1 VSHLAKDYS
10 KLADEI
16 IAQVGGEQNI
26 VSLYHCITR
35 LRFKLKDVDVARQH
49 KESIQQLDGVLSV
62 IEGNGQFQVVIG
74 NHVADVF
81 QTIMKKYTIQNALE
95 SEATDEET
103 ENQGNLFVRFFNVLS
118 AIFNPIIVALAGAGM
133 LKALL
138 VVFTTYHL
146 MDAEGST
153 YKILA
158 AAGNSVFYFLPLFLA
173 ISAARIFKANMFIS
187 LAFVAALLEPNF
199 TAMVTENGAT
209 VDFFGIPAV
218 LMGYSGTVIPAIV
231 AIYVYSQLEKLLK
244 RVIPKSIEIFALS
257 LVALLIMVPLTV
269 LIIGPVGVML
279 GD

>member
-1 VSHLAKDYS
+1 MAKDYS

-95 SEATDEET
+95 SETTDEET

-187 LAFVAALLEPNF
+187 LAIVAALLEPNF
-199 TAMVTENGAT
+199 TAMVTGMAQPL
-209 VDFFGIPAV
+209 I
-218 LMGYSGTVIPAIV
+218 
-231 AIYVYSQLEKLLK
+231 
-244 RVIPKSIEIFALS
+244 S
-257 LVALLIMVPLTV
+257 LGFPQC
-269 LIIGPVGVML
+269 
-279 GD
+279 

>member
-10 KLADEI
+10 KLASEI

-35 LRFKLKDVDVARQH
+35 LRFKLKDVELAR
-49 KESIQQLDGVLSV
+49 KNKDKIQQLDGVLSV

-81 QTIMKKYTIQNALE
+81 QTIMSKYSIQNALE
-95 SEATDEET
+95 SDGDDEEST
-103 ENQGNLFVRFFNVLS
+103 EKQGHVFIRFFNVLS

-158 AAGNSVFYFLPLFLA
+158 AAGKRCMMASRSLA
-173 ISAARIFKANMFIS
+173 IRHGAVSIS
-187 LAFVAALLEPNF
+187 LVPQPHKCRNV
-199 TAMVTENGAT
+199 M
-209 VDFFGIPAV
+209 
-218 LMGYSGTVIPAIV
+218 
-231 AIYVYSQLEKLLK
+231 
-244 RVIPKSIEIFALS
+244 ALS
-257 LVALLIMVPLTV
+257 MLTKTMKAMAQRSASRKRHLIGTKK
-269 LIIGPVGVML
+269 
-279 GD
+279 

>member
-1 VSHLAKDYS
+1 MARDYS
-10 KLADEI
+10 KLASEI

-35 LRFKLKDVDVARQH
+35 LRFKLKDVELAR
-49 KESIQQLDGVLSV
+49 KNKNKIQQLDGVLSV

-81 QTIMKKYTIQNALE
+81 QTIMSKYSIQNALE
-95 SEATDEET
+95 SDGDAEEST
-103 ENQGNLFVRFFNVLS
+103 EKQGNVFIRFFNVLS

-158 AAGNSVFYFLPLFLA
+158 AAGNSVFYFLPLFFR
-173 ISAARIFKANMFIS
+173 SVQRGFS
-187 LAFVAALLEPNF
+187 
-199 TAMVTENGAT
+199 
-209 VDFFGIPAV
+209 
-218 LMGYSGTVIPAIV
+218 
-231 AIYVYSQLEKLLK
+231 
-244 RVIPKSIEIFALS
+244 KSIC
-257 LVALLIMVPLTV
+257 LLL
-269 LIIGPVGVML
+269 
-279 GD
+279 